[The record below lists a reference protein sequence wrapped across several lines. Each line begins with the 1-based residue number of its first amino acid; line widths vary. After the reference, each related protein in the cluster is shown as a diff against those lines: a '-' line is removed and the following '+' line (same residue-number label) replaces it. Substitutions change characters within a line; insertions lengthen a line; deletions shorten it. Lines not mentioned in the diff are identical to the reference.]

1 MSAFLIGFIA
11 GCIAAVVI
19 LHYMSGGGDTL

>member
-11 GCIAAVVI
+11 GCIAMAVVR
-19 LHYMSGGGDTL
+19 HFTGGGGDPL

>member
-11 GCIAAVVI
+11 GCIAAAV
-19 LHYMSGGGDTL
+19 LMHFYGGGGDPL

>member
-11 GCIAAVVI
+11 GCIAAAV
-19 LHYMSGGGDTL
+19 LMHFCESKRDDL